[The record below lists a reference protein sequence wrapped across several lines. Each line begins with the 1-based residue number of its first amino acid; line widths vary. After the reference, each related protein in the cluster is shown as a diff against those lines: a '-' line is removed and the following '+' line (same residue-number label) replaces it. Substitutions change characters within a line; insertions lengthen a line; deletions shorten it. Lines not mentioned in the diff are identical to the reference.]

1 MCIVCWDETE
11 GLYILLSTNFG
22 LINKLDDGSRDEN
35 QMDQRRFYRSRGNMS
50 GFNLMVA
57 LRVSLRASPTSPGF
71 ILWTPWKSVRGFCI
85 LPKRRWRDI
94 SEVRRAWK
102 SLGLTSLAPD
112 FMAVRSRWDI
122 KVWDESTNWLF
133 ERSHDYKYLPIFTLR
148 MFHEFYLIVCLF
160 LSCAR
165 RQARAS
171 RQSVC
176 LWWIY
181 TVQLTLWRWCLP
193 TPSGRGTTSLWMLK
207 KTE

>member
-1 MCIVCWDETE
+1 MRRRACTYCY
-11 GLYILLSTNFG
+11 LQILDQ
-22 LINKLDDGSRDEN
+22 LINLMMAQDEI
-35 QMDQRRFYRSRGNMS
+35 QMDRRRFYRSRGNMS

-57 LRVSLRASPTSPGF
+57 LRYLSEHHQHHQDLSSGHHESLYEVLYPSKQKMARYKWSQTSLKIIRINF
-71 ILWTPWKSVRGFCI
+71 
-85 LPKRRWRDI
+85 
-94 SEVRRAWK
+94 
-102 SLGLTSLAPD
+102 LAPD

-122 KVWDESTNWLF
+122 KVWDESSNWLF
-133 ERSHDYKYLPIFTLR
+133 ERSRDYKYLPIFTLR
-148 MFHEFYLIVCLF
+148 WFHEFYLIVCLF

>member
-1 MCIVCWDETE
+1 MKYRWISEGFTGREGTWVDLTSWWRWDISQSITNITRIYPLDTMKVCM
-11 GLYILLSTNFG
+11 
-22 LINKLDDGSRDEN
+22 R
-35 QMDQRRFYRSRGNMS
+35 
-50 GFNLMVA
+50 
-57 LRVSLRASPTSPGF
+57 
-71 ILWTPWKSVRGFCI
+71 FCI
-85 LPKRRWRDI
+85 LPNRRWRDI

-122 KVWDESTNWLF
+122 KVWDESTKRLF
-133 ERSHDYKYLPIFTLR
+133 ERSRDYKYLPIFTLR

>member
-1 MCIVCWDETE
+1 MRRRACTYCY
-11 GLYILLSTNFG
+11 LQILDR
-22 LINKLDDGSRDEN
+22 LINLMMAQDEK

-57 LRVSLRASPTSPGF
+57 LRVSQSITNITRIYPLDTMKVCTRFLYPSKQKMARYKWSQTSLKIIRINF
-71 ILWTPWKSVRGFCI
+71 
-85 LPKRRWRDI
+85 
-94 SEVRRAWK
+94 
-102 SLGLTSLAPD
+102 LAPD

-122 KVWDESTNWLF
+122 KVWDESSNWLF
-133 ERSHDYKYLPIFTLR
+133 ERSRDYKYLPIFKLR

>member
-1 MCIVCWDETE
+1 MKDRWISE
-11 GLYILLSTNFG
+11 GFTGREGTWVDLTSWWRWEY
-22 LINKLDDGSRDEN
+22 
-35 QMDQRRFYRSRGNMS
+35 
-50 GFNLMVA
+50 
-57 LRVSLRASPTSPGF
+57 LRASPTSPGF

-85 LPKRRWRDI
+85 LPNRRWRDI

-102 SLGLTSLAPD
+102 PLGLTSLAPD

-122 KVWDESTNWLF
+122 KVWDESSNWLF
-133 ERSHDYKYLPIFTLR
+133 ERSRDYKYLPIFKLR